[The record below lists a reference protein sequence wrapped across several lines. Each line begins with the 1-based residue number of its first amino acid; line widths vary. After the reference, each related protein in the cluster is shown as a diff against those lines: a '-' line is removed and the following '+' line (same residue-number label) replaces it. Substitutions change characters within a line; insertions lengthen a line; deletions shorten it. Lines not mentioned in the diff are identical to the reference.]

1 MIDVQTSRPVYSNA
15 RGTRVKKTA
24 DEKTAT
30 RQARLEKA
38 KGLYG
43 KAKESGLLQ
52 SLENL
57 ALQSGVG
64 SGSGGNF
71 SDMPPPPPPPP
82 SNRISTTTWI
92 LIGAGVLTVGLGV
105 YFLVIKKK

>member
-1 MIDVQTSRPVYSNA
+1 MIDVKTSRPVYSNA
-15 RGTRVKKTA
+15 KGKKTA

-57 ALQSGVG
+57 ALQSG
-64 SGSGGNF
+64 SGSTSPGGNF
-71 SDMPPPPPPPP
+71 SDMPPPPPPP
-82 SNRISTTTWI
+82 SNKISTTTWI

>member
-15 RGTRVKKTA
+15 KGTRVKKTA
-24 DEKTAT
+24 EQKT
-30 RQARLEKA
+30 ARLEKA

-43 KAKESGLLQ
+43 RAKESGLLQ

-82 SNRISTTTWI
+82 PSNRISTTTWI

-105 YFLVIKKK
+105 YFLVIRKK